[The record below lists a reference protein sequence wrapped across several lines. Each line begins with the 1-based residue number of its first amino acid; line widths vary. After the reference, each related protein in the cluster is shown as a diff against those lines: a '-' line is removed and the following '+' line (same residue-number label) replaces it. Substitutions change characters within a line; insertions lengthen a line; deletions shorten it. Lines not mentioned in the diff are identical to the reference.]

1 MKRTL
6 FIEPLPHL
14 NHLTPQDVFAQFAH
28 LPYHMFFDSAQHP
41 SGGFDLILFAPNAVL
56 TAHNQQLEYTP
67 LNTHSD
73 TFVPQGSLFDNL
85 TRLQEHFF
93 AQTDIVIPSNIK
105 PLYQKL
111 PFVVGIAGSFG
122 YELNAFLE
130 TLPAPKNIYQTPD
143 MIAGVFTQSIIY
155 DRSAKCYYHCYLDPE
170 QSVAPHFDSPII
182 KATEFTLTS
191 DWSADKTQDEYVQSI
206 NTIQEYILSGDCYQ
220 VNFAMRFAAR
230 YSGDEYA
237 AYCLLS
243 EHNQAPFSSFIRTEQ
258 GAILSISPER
268 FIQIKDKQVNTKP
281 IKGTMPRFTDPEQD
295 KASANTLLDSDKD
308 RAENLMIVD
317 LLRNDLSKHC
327 EPHSVKVPKLFALES
342 YPAVHHLVSTIEGK
356 LQKGVPPWQLFS
368 GAFPGGS
375 ITGAPKVR
383 AMEVIHELED
393 TARHIYCGS
402 IGYVGVKQD
411 MDSNIAIRTLLCE
424 QGHIYCW
431 AGGGIV
437 LDSNAQAEY
446 RELHAK
452 VSKILPLLKE
462 HTSHATC

>member
-6 FIEPLPHL
+6 FIEPLPQL
-14 NHLTPQDVFAQFAH
+14 NHLTPQQVFAQFAH
-28 LPYHMFFDSAQHP
+28 QPFHMLFDSAQHP
-41 SGGFDLILFAPNAVL
+41 NAGFDLILFAPEAVL
-56 TAHNQQLEYTP
+56 TAHEQQLHFQP
-67 LNTHSD
+67 LKAQDS
-73 TFVPQGSLFDNL
+73 TFTLQTSLFESL
-85 TRLQEHFF
+85 TSLQTHYF
-93 AQTDIVIPSNIK
+93 AETDIEIPCKIL
-105 PLYQKL
+105 PIYQKL

-122 YELNAFLE
+122 YELNTFLE
-130 TLPAPKNIYQTPD
+130 TLPTPKNRYQTPD

-155 DRSAKCYYHCYLDPE
+155 DRTEKCYYHCYLSRVPLEAPKVEDVTRE
-170 QSVAPHFDSPII
+170 QS
-182 KATEFTLTS
+182 EFTLTS
-191 DWSADKTQDEYVQSI
+191 DWHADKTQAQYIESI
-206 NTIQEYILSGDCYQ
+206 NAIHEYILSGDCYQ

-243 EHNQAPFSSFIRTEQ
+243 QHNQAPFSSFIRTEQ

-268 FIQIKDKQVNTKP
+268 FVQIKDNQVNTKP
-281 IKGTMPRFTDPEQD
+281 IKGTMPRFVDPIDDQ
-295 KASANTLLDSDKD
+295 ASAKTLLDSEKD

-342 YPAVHHLVSTIEGK
+342 YPAVHHLVSTIEGQ
-356 LQKGVPPWQLFS
+356 LQDNVHPWQLFS

-383 AMEVIHELED
+383 AMEVIHELEA

-402 IGYVGVKQD
+402 IGYVGIKND

-424 QGHIYCW
+424 HGQIYCW

-437 LDSNAQAEY
+437 LDSNAQDEY
-446 RELHAK
+446 AELHAK

-462 HTSHATC
+462 QSLGATR